1 MKMLKIFQAVRN
13 VRFPRVWI
21 KMLIVG
27 FDFFLLCP
35 VRLSL
40 WVSGIVLLCVRSKM
54 QVIQQDSIFT
64 SGLAR

>member
-1 MKMLKIFQAVRN
+1 MLGFQGSV
-13 VRFPRVWI
+13 I

-35 VRLSL
+35 ICLSL
-40 WVSGIVLLCVRSKM
+40 WVSGTVLLCVRSKM
-54 QVIQQDSIFT
+54 QVIQQDLIFT